1 MTVGTMINKKASI
14 LIVDDDEQL
23 RWLLAKCLGCYYT
36 CATAGSGDEATQ
48 MLGSTHFELVITE
61 IRMPGTS
68 GLELCQFV
76 NKTCSDTAVLLISEP
91 IDALAGLQ
99 ALDSGACDYVLKPLD
114 LAGVLESVER
124 ALQQQV
130 LLAGV
135 RTALGVPAKP
145 RRLAAAAS
153 TNGNNAEH
161 AERRGSIRVP
171 YLCEV
176 QCEGI
181 DFGTLTTRIND
192 LSTGGVFIDA
202 ETPFPVGSSF
212 AFKFRVPDKE
222 VRVTGE
228 VRYTMPKIG
237 MGVRFVDLGAEDL
250 AAISSVVEDLARMN
264 SYKYATQFGLQSLAF
279 D

>member
-1 MTVGTMINKKASI
+1 MINKKASI
-14 LIVDDDEQL
+14 LIVDDDEPL
-23 RWLLAKCLGCYYT
+23 RWLLAKCLSCYYT
-36 CATAGSGDEATQ
+36 CVTAGSIDEATQ
-48 MLGSTHFELVITE
+48 MLGSTHFDLVITE

-68 GLELCQFV
+68 ALELCQLV
-76 NKTCSDTAVLLISEP
+76 NKTYPDTAVLLISEP
-91 IDALAGLQ
+91 EDAPACLH
-99 ALDSGACDYVLKPLD
+99 ALDCGACDYVLKPLD
-114 LAGVLESVER
+114 LARVLESVER
-124 ALQQQV
+124 ALQQQD

-135 RTALGVPAKP
+135 RTALGVPVKP
-145 RRLAAAAS
+145 RNADAAATS
-153 TNGNNAEH
+153 TPAIKAGP
-161 AERRGSIRVP
+161 AERRQSIRVP

-212 AFKFRVPDKE
+212 AFKFKVPDKE

-228 VRYTMPKIG
+228 VRYSMPKIG

-264 SYKYATQFGLQSLAF
+264 SYKYTTQFGAQSLAF
-279 D
+279 N

>member
-1 MTVGTMINKKASI
+1 MINKNASI

-36 CATAGSGDEATQ
+36 CVTAGSADEASQ
-48 MLGSTHFELVITE
+48 MLGSTHFDLVITE

-76 NKTCSDTAVLLISEP
+76 SKTCPDTAVLLISEP
-91 IDALAGLQ
+91 CDAPAGLQ
-99 ALDSGACDYVLKPLD
+99 ALDCGACDYVLKPLD
-114 LAGVLESVER
+114 LAQVLESVER

-135 RTALGVPAKP
+135 RTALGVPA
-145 RRLAAAAS
+145 RTQRVAAAES
-153 TNGNNAEH
+153 TTGDKAKH
-161 AERRGSIRVP
+161 AERRASIRVP

-181 DFGTLTTRIND
+181 DFGTLITRIND

-228 VRYTMPKIG
+228 VRYSMPKIG
-237 MGVRFVDLGAEDL
+237 MGVRFLDLGAEDL

-264 SYKYATQFGLQSLAF
+264 SYKYTTQLGAQSVAF
-279 D
+279 N